1 VSPLLLHAPNVHQ
14 GGGRALLLPLIRAA
28 APIGGTRF
36 ILDARLG
43 VPDGVAEK
51 DIAARVPPTMLG
63 RFGAERILKR
73 TARPG
78 DTVLC
83 FGNLPPLFRL
93 PCRVVVFLQNRF
105 LLQPGGL
112 AAMSWRVRA
121 RLAMERRWL
130 QWRRSNA
137 DGFVV
142 QTLTMQ
148 ALLRRELGVEAEVVP
163 FAAAASSAG
172 LRPAQGDEWRF
183 VYVASGEPHK
193 NHRRLIDAWC
203 RLAER
208 GVRPVL
214 SLTLDHVRDRRLI
227 AWIESRAAAAGLKV
241 VTSAAPEGDV
251 EPLYRDASA
260 LIYPSLVES
269 FGLPLIEARAL
280 GLPIIAAELDVVR
293 DVLDPVQTFDP
304 HSPISI
310 ARAVMRFMGIQEP
323 RIQYTPQEFLNRLDG
338 RA

>member
-1 VSPLLLHAPNVHQ
+1 MSPLLLHAPNVHQ
-14 GGGRALLLPLIRAA
+14 GGGRALLVPLIQAA
-28 APIGGTRF
+28 APFAGTRF

-51 DIAARVPPTMLG
+51 DIAARVSPTMWG
-63 RFGAERILKR
+63 RFGAERILQR

-105 LLQPGGL
+105 LVEPRGL
-112 AAMSWRVRA
+112 SAMPWRVRA

-130 QWRRSNA
+130 QSRRSNA

-142 QTLTMQ
+142 QTQTMQ
-148 ALLRRELGVEAEVVP
+148 ALLRRELGVEADVIP
-163 FAAAASSAG
+163 FAAAPSSAG

-214 SLTLDHVRDRRLI
+214 SLTLDHVRDSRLI
-227 AWIESRAAAAGLKV
+227 AWIESRATAAGLKV

-260 LIYPSLVES
+260 LVYPSLMES
-269 FGLPLIEARAL
+269 FGLPLIEARAR
-280 GLPIIAAELDVVR
+280 GLPVIAAELDVVR

-310 ARAVMRFMGIQEP
+310 ARAVMRFMGMKEP
-323 RIQYTPQEFLNRLDG
+323 RIQYSPQEFLNRLDG